1 LLVDTVLADGSKVS
15 ELELWLTAH
24 RVSHELE
31 LGMDPEGAVPKRL
44 PDTQPDRGV
53 DGAVDD
59 PVDGAVDDCA
69 DGPADSSADGPCEE
83 PVGDPFPVLVPEAR
97 SAST

>member
-1 LLVDTVLADGSKVS
+1 MVDDLPLLVDTVLADGSKVS

-24 RVSHELE
+24 RVSHEL
-31 LGMDPEGAVPKRL
+31 GMVPEGAVPKRL
-44 PDTQPDRGV
+44 PGTQPYRG
-53 DGAVDD
+53 
-59 PVDGAVDDCA
+59 VDGAVDDCA

-83 PVGDPFPVLVPEAR
+83 PVDDPLPVLVPEAR